1 MKSTGPAQARLQSL
15 PGSDLLQSG
24 GQTHT
29 HGRMNNAFE
38 EALTRQSSKDTDQ
51 LNIVL
56 GIDPGT
62 EKTAFLLLEKKNG
75 IVFGD
80 HVSNEEMRRII
91 DGVLAPQF
99 IAIEMVASYGMP
111 VGKEVFE
118 TVRWIGRF
126 EEVAIRNRKSVTMV
140 YRKDVKMHLC
150 NSLKA
155 KDANIRQALIDK
167 YGHPG
172 TKKNPGGTYGISG
185 DVWSA
190 LAVADFALNMRMQNV
205 PA

>member
-1 MKSTGPAQARLQSL
+1 
-15 PGSDLLQSG
+15 
-24 GQTHT
+24 
-29 HGRMNNAFE
+29 MNNAFE

-51 LNIVL
+51 LNLVL

-62 EKTAFLLLEKKNG
+62 EKTAFLLLEKKSG
-75 IVFGD
+75 IIFGD
-80 HVSNEEMRRII
+80 HVANEEMRRII

-190 LAVADFALNMRMQNV
+190 LAVADFALNMRIQNV